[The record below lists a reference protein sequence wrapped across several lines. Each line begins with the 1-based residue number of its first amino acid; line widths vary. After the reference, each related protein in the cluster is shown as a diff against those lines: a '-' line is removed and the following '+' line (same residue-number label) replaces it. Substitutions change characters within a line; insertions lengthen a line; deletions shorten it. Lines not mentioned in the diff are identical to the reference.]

1 MSENKNVEKRFCGL
15 HGAHV
20 VVSEYNK
27 NGECE
32 CLSCPGFTCSRC
44 KKHQDLVDES
54 VRLDQVK
61 LERCI
66 NCMNQTKQK

>member
-1 MSENKNVEKRFCGL
+1 MSKCKKFCGL

-27 NGECE
+27 NGKCK
-32 CLSCPGFTCSRC
+32 CLSCPGFVCVRC
-44 KKHQDLVDES
+44 KKYQDLVVES

-66 NCMNQTKQK
+66 NCIKQR

>member
-1 MSENKNVEKRFCGL
+1 MAENKEKKFCGL
-15 HGAHV
+15 HSAHV

-27 NGECE
+27 NGECK
-32 CLSCPGFTCSRC
+32 CLSCIGYSCSKCQHYR
-44 KKHQDLVDES
+44 DLVDES

-66 NCMNQTKQK
+66 NCLNQR